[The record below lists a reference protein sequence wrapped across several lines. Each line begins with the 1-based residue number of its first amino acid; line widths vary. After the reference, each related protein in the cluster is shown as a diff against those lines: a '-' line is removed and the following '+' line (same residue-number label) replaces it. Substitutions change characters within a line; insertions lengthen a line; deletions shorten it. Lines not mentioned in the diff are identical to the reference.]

1 MPVILDARDRM
12 TPMQLIV
19 FESSG
24 GPRLLVQG
32 LPPQTAP
39 GHGIVMDH
47 RLASF
52 LGYLPGDTI
61 TLFDYDFVLTG
72 TSEETVSPF
81 APYVYLT
88 YDGLLDMY
96 FSQDKAVSP
105 DAMIFLSALLVK
117 LSPGVDSLPPAIFDK
132 YEVLTPSQLGAA
144 DRLIGERMLGP
155 ALNLLVTIGFLITML
170 TLGLLMYAKALGR
183 SREYGV
189 QRALGVPAGWL
200 TAQLALE
207 GILVVVLA
215 LPLALLISAG
225 IGELML
231 QVSPLYRLE
240 LLDIE
245 VLLRAALV
253 SILAGLAGSIMPLH
267 RVAGTDP
274 AIVFRGADV

>member
-1 MPVILDARDRM
+1 
-12 TPMQLIV
+12 
-19 FESSG
+19 
-24 GPRLLVQG
+24 
-32 LPPQTAP
+32 
-39 GHGIVMDH
+39 
-47 RLASF
+47 
-52 LGYLPGDTI
+52 
-61 TLFDYDFVLTG
+61 
-72 TSEETVSPF
+72 
-81 APYVYLT
+81 
-88 YDGLLDMY
+88 
-96 FSQDKAVSP
+96 
-105 DAMIFLSALLVK
+105 
-117 LSPGVDSLPPAIFDK
+117 
-132 YEVLTPSQLGAA
+132 
-144 DRLIGERMLGP
+144 
-155 ALNLLVTIGFLITML
+155 
-170 TLGLLMYAKALGR
+170 MYAKALGR